1 MCAAP
6 TKILVVD
13 DEEKNVK
20 LMEAMLVPRGY
31 HVIKAYNGQ
40 EALEKVSLDHPD
52 LILLDVMMPVLDGYK
67 VCKQLKDDLDT
78 RLIPIVIMTAL
89 GQTQDRIRGIEAGAD
104 DFLTKPVNKD
114 ELLARINNSLRMK
127 QTIEQKM
134 KVLEGAH
141 NFLAQFVPESVKKS
155 LEENP
160 EAPQLEKMDQDMSAL
175 FVDVTGYTRLSE
187 NIRQTADFIVE
198 KYFSRYLD
206 SIRNHKGDVT
216 ETSGDAMMAVFPGV
230 DATENAHCAVTAALE
245 IMQTTNQL
253 NQQLKDI
260 FEPIS
265 MHIGINS
272 GVASIGPTKLE
283 GASSVLW
290 TYTALGPVINLAAR
304 IADVAES
311 DTILVGPET
320 ARRIKNSF
328 ELQELGKRSLKNV
341 KEEVIVSEVIG
352 ERT

>member
-1 MCAAP
+1 
-6 TKILVVD
+6 
-13 DEEKNVK
+13 
-20 LMEAMLVPRGY
+20 
-31 HVIKAYNGQ
+31 
-40 EALEKVSLDHPD
+40 
-52 LILLDVMMPVLDGYK
+52 
-67 VCKQLKDDLDT
+67 
-78 RLIPIVIMTAL
+78 
-89 GQTQDRIRGIEAGAD
+89 
-104 DFLTKPVNKD
+104 
-114 ELLARINNSLRMK
+114 
-127 QTIEQKM
+127 
-134 KVLEGAH
+134 
-141 NFLAQFVPESVKKS
+141 
-155 LEENP
+155 
-160 EAPQLEKMDQDMSAL
+160 MSAL
-175 FVDVTGYTRLSE
+175 FVDVSGYTRLSE

-216 ETSGDAMMAVFPGV
+216 ETSGDAMMAVFPGA

-245 IMQTTNQL
+245 IMQKTNQL

-320 ARRIKNSF
+320 TRRIESSF
-328 ELQELGKRSLKNV
+328 ELQELGRRSLKNV
-341 KEEVIVSEVIG
+341 KEEVMVSEVIG
-352 ERT
+352 KRN